1 MPQSFASMHAH
12 FVFSTK
18 NRVPDIHAEW
28 RPRLHEYIGGILRA
42 KGCVLI
48 AAGGM
53 PDHMHLLVS
62 LARTISIAETVGLVK
77 ANASGWIHDTFEAA
91 LLFDWQDGY
100 AAFAVSF
107 SDLDAVTAYIANQEE
122 HHRKRDFKAEL
133 LALLKKHHLAYDERY
148 LWD

>member
-1 MPQSFASMHAH
+1 MPQSLASVHVH

-18 NRVPDIHAEW
+18 NRVPDIRAEW
-28 RPRLHEYIGGILRA
+28 RPRLHEYVGGTLRT
-42 KGCVLI
+42 KGCALL

-62 LARTISIAETVGLVK
+62 LSRTISIADVVGLVK
-77 ANASGWIHDTFEAA
+77 ANASRWIHDTFQGAG
-91 LLFDWQDGY
+91 LFDWQDGY
-100 AAFAVSF
+100 SAFGVSY
-107 SDLDAVTAYIANQEE
+107 SGLEGVMTYIANQEE

-133 LALLKKHHLAYDERY
+133 LALLEKHRVAYDERY